1 MTYKG
6 VVMKK
11 MLTGV
16 AGLIIAGAVAAP
28 IASASTSAGTQA
40 RLGSPAAAASVSL
53 SDPPYCEITWG
64 SLPKR
69 GGSMTTAPITD
80 VRAGRHDCYDRLVVD
95 IRGKAAGY
103 RVGYVT
109 SVVQD
114 GSGRA
119 VPLRGGAKLQIIV
132 LAPTYKS
139 SAANTF
145 PATRSE
151 LVDVSGFS
159 TFRQVAGAG
168 SFEGQTTIGLGVRAR
183 LPFRAFA
190 LAGPGSDSR
199 LVIDV
204 AHHW

>member
-1 MTYKG
+1 
-6 VVMKK
+6 MKK
-11 MLTGV
+11 VLTGV
-16 AGLIIAGAVAAP
+16 AGLIIAGVVAAP
-28 IASASTSAGTQA
+28 IASASTSAGTEA
-40 RLGSPAAAASVSL
+40 RLGSRAAAASVAA
-53 SDPPYCEITWG
+53 SDPPYCGITWG
-64 SLPKR
+64 SLARR
-69 GGSMTTAPITD
+69 GGSMTTAPITG

-114 GSGRA
+114 GSGSA
-119 VPLRGGAKLQIIV
+119 VPLRGRAKLQIIV
-132 LAPTYKS
+132 LAPAYAS
-139 SAANTF
+139 SGAETF

-183 LPFRAFA
+183 LPFRVFA

>member
-1 MTYKG
+1 
-6 VVMKK
+6 MKK
-11 MLTGV
+11 VLTGV

-28 IASASTSAGTQA
+28 IASASTSAGTHA
-40 RLGSPAAAASVSL
+40 RLGSPAAAASASVSA
-53 SDPPYCEITWG
+53 SDPPYCGITWG
-64 SLPKR
+64 SLAKR
-69 GGSMTTAPITD
+69 GGSMTTARITD
-80 VRAGRHDCYDRLVVD
+80 VRAGGHDCYDRLVVD

-119 VPLRGGAKLQIIV
+119 VPLRGRAKLQIIV
-132 LAPTYKS
+132 LAPAYAS
-139 SAANTF
+139 NGAETF
-145 PATRSE
+145 PATGSE

-183 LPFRAFA
+183 LPFRVFA

>member
-1 MTYKG
+1 VTYKG

-11 MLTGV
+11 ILTGV

-40 RLGSPAAAASVSL
+40 RLGGPAAAASVSA
-53 SDPPYCEITWG
+53 SNPPSCGITWG
-64 SLPKR
+64 SLAKR

-95 IRGKAAGY
+95 ISGEAGY

-183 LPFRAFA
+183 LPFRVFT
-190 LAGPGSDSR
+190 LAGPGSHSR
-199 LVIDV
+199 LVVDV